1 MSQVSTL
8 NFQDVLLRSRKTI
21 LTMMASRGYN
31 TQPYE
36 KLGGSELVQLAIGSP
51 DAIRM
56 DLEHKNNK
64 ENKAVI
70 LYSFGRIKQSLAR
83 ILNELT
89 NPDSESYVGEPSQT
103 EVVYILMEELADT
116 FHSASLEAWLKH
128 KLRIQFFHMPSIV
141 VNPMEHVLQPKFNLL
156 PTSEHDKFLKTH
168 FIREKKQL
176 PGIRFHSDMVA
187 RYMSL
192 VPGDIVEITR
202 PSPASGEYNL
212 WRVCVP

>member
-8 NFQDVLLRSRKTI
+8 NFQDALIRSRKTV
-21 LTMMASRGYN
+21 LTMMASRGYV

-36 KLGGSELVQLAIGSP
+36 KLNGAELVQLAIGSP

-56 DLEHKNNK
+56 DMVHKDSAERK
-64 ENKAVI
+64 GIV
-70 LYSFGRIKQSLAR
+70 LYSFGRLKQSLTR
-83 ILNELT
+83 IVKELVD
-89 NPDSESYVGEPSQT
+89 PESDSYVGDPSQV
-103 EVVYILMEELADT
+103 EVVYILMEELADG
-116 FHSASLEAWLKH
+116 FHIASLDAWLKH

-141 VNPMEHVLQPKFNLL
+141 VNPMEHVLQPKFKLL
-156 PTSEHDKFLKTH
+156 PTSEHEQFLKDH
-168 FIREKKQL
+168 YIREKKQL
-176 PGIRFHSDMVA
+176 PGIRFHADMVA

-202 PSPASGEYNL
+202 PSPASGEYTA